1 MLVAARAIVARS
13 VDLNRTCCLCQ
24 HYLPLAIASL
34 KEPGSQYTPQVFIYL
49 HIPTFG
55 GYICHF
61 LYVYVKETG
70 CNVEIKVFFQIGDC
84 FVRVCCL
91 NASVVWHFGGACR
104 WEWT

>member
-1 MLVAARAIVARS
+1 MLVASRAVVARRM
-13 VDLNRTCCLCQ
+13 DLNRTSCLCQ

-34 KEPGSQYTPQVFIYL
+34 KEPGSQYTQVFIYL
-49 HIPTFG
+49 HIPIFG

-91 NASVVWHFGGACR
+91 NASVVKHFGGACR